1 MIEINNN
8 TWIIPNHL
16 DAFTV
21 PKISKK
27 YTKQPPSDKEW
38 ILDFS
43 KCTKVDCAG
52 LAMVIDCI
60 KHAKKT
66 KTHLKLI
73 KLSNDALSLAKAHG
87 VKEIISKYIG
97 QAN

>member
-8 TWIIPNHL
+8 TWVIPNHL

-27 YTKQPPSDKEW
+27 YTKQTPSDKEW

-52 LAMVIDCI
+52 LAMIIDCI
-60 KHAKKT
+60 KLAKKMSINLT
-66 KTHLKLI
+66 LI
-73 KLSNDALSLAKAHG
+73 NFSDDTLSLAKAHG
-87 VKEIISKYIG
+87 VEEIISKHIK
-97 QAN
+97 QTN